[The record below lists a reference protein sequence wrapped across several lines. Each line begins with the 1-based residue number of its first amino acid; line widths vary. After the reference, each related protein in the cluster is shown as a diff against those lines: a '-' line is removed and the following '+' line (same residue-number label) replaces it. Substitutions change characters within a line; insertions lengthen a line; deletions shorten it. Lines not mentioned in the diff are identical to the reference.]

1 MFVPKRSLILPRSL
15 SPLSMCPWDEEAL
28 EYIDGGGGLISA
40 PPGIVQVDHLG
51 TAQSSGS
58 SISTFDFTGLTIS
71 GGLTN
76 SALIISVMQIQTGG
90 LVNITSVTWDN
101 GGTPQ
106 PMTQLAL
113 ETAASSCSLALYG
126 LRAPHSGNLT
136 CRVVMAG
143 ITQVSINGISFFNV
157 NQASDAAAFP
167 NTNTN
172 SGTGGD
178 GSVTVTSA
186 VGHIPVATF
195 NTDNNYIGQSGTL
208 WQTYGGGSVSFI
220 TGDGCYDVGAA
231 PNVTLTATHLSSN
244 PIWGAAAVDV
254 SN

>member
-15 SPLSMCPWDEEAL
+15 SPLSMCPPWDEEAL
-28 EYIDGGGGLISA
+28 EYIDGGGGGLISA

-58 SISTFDFTGLTIS
+58 SIATFDFTGLTIS

-90 LVNITSVTWDN
+90 VAPIISVTWDN

-106 PMTQLAL
+106 AMTALA
-113 ETAASSCSLALYG
+113 TIAPAPPSTTLALYG
-126 LRAPHSGNLT
+126 LRSPHSGT
-136 CRVVMAG
+136 
-143 ITQVSINGISFFNV
+143 V
-157 NQASDAAAFP
+157 N
-167 NTNTN
+167 
-172 SGTGGD
+172 
-178 GSVTVTSA
+178 
-186 VGHIPVATF
+186 
-195 NTDNNYIGQSGTL
+195 
-208 WQTYGGGSVSFI
+208 FI

-231 PNVTLTATHLSSN
+231 PNVTLTATHLSGT
-244 PIWGAAAVDV
+244 PHWGAAAVDV